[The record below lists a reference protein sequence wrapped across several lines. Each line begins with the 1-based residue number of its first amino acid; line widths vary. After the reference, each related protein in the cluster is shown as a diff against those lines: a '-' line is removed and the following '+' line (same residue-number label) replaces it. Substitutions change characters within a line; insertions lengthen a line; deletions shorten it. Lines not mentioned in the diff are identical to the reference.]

1 MFQSTCM
8 SHVISVVVVGLV
20 HLTRIMKKSFL
31 GRLRMFMDCTGLN
44 DCSAV
49 SVVHGWMMAWNGGAR
64 SIKHIRSG
72 HNSITVIQQE
82 SPPTTTTT
90 SNGWRVGVS

>member
-1 MFQSTCM
+1 M
-8 SHVISVVVVGLV
+8 SHVISDVVVGLV

-49 SVVHGWMMAWNGGAR
+49 SVVHGWMMAWNGGGAR